1 MPRLV
6 VIKGPML
13 GQNFEFNGEMAFI
26 GRSVK
31 NDIQIKD
38 RAISRKHLKI
48 FRIGK
53 KFFIEDLRST
63 NGTMINDEPI
73 ATGEGFEVEGEDT
86 ISIGHT
92 VIRLDELP
100 PTEALDAKIS
110 ETRQHKD
117 DSGEDVHKTRERR
130 SRSNKDLE
138 LIYKVSEL
146 LRKSP
151 GTDAFLE
158 KVVTYLMETL
168 PRIDTAAILLYD
180 IHKREIRKVISNARE
195 GIAKGSDIYSR
206 SIVKQVLRD
215 RKPIRMSN
223 INYENPDDLSDST
236 STMQMGSIM
245 CVPMISDSEIW
256 GVIYVDSIRAPYG
269 FRKEDLL
276 LLNALSGLVA
286 LAIEKA
292 APSSQSKH

>member
-13 GQNFEFNGEMAFI
+13 GRNFDLKGEMAFV

-31 NDIQIKD
+31 NDVQIKD
-38 RAISRKHLKI
+38 SAISRKHLKV

-53 KFFIEDLRST
+53 KFFVEDLRST

-73 ATGEGFEVEGEDT
+73 APGEGFEVEEKDI

-100 PTEALDAKIS
+100 PNKGVDAEIS
-110 ETRQHKD
+110 EARQRKD
-117 DSGEDVHKTRERR
+117 NSGENDQQTRERR
-130 SRSNKDLE
+130 SRSSKDLE
-138 LIYKVSEL
+138 LIYRVSEL
-146 LRKSP
+146 LRKSQ
-151 GTDAFLE
+151 GAHSFIE
-158 KVVTYLMETL
+158 KVVDHLMETL

-180 IHKREIRKVISNARE
+180 INEKKIREVISNTRE
-195 GIAKGSDIYSR
+195 GMAKRGEIYSR
-206 SIVKQVLRD
+206 SVVNRVLRD
-215 RKPIRMSN
+215 HKPIRMSN
-223 INYENPDDLSDST
+223 VNYEKPGDLSDST
-236 STMQMGSIM
+236 STMQLGSIM
-245 CVPMISDSEIW
+245 CVPMISNSEIW

-276 LLNALSGLVA
+276 LLNALSGLIA

-292 APSSQSKH
+292 APSS

>member
-1 MPRLV
+1 
-6 VIKGPML
+6 ML
-13 GQNFEFNGEMAFI
+13 GQSFELKGETVFI

-38 RAISRKHLKI
+38 SAISRKHLKI
-48 FRIGK
+48 FRIDK
-53 KFFIEDLRST
+53 KFFVEDLRST
-63 NGTMINDEPI
+63 NGTMINYEPI
-73 ATGEGFEVEGEDT
+73 APGEGFEVEGKDI

-100 PTEALDAKIS
+100 RTKGLDAEISEALQRK
-110 ETRQHKD
+110 E
-117 DSGEDVHKTRERR
+117 DSGEDDHKTRERR

-151 GTDAFLE
+151 GTYAFLE
-158 KVVTYLMETL
+158 KVVSYLMETL
-168 PRIDTAAILLYD
+168 PRIDTAAILIYD

-195 GIAKGSDIYSR
+195 GMAKRSDIYSR

-215 RKPIRMSN
+215 QKPIRMSN
-223 INYENPDDLSDST
+223 VNYENPDGLSDS
-236 STMQMGSIM
+236 SRTMQMGSIM
-245 CVPMISDSEIW
+245 CVPMISNSEIW
-256 GVIYVDSIRAPYG
+256 GVIYVDSVQAPYG

-292 APSSQSKH
+292 APSS

>member
-13 GQNFEFNGEMAFI
+13 GRNFELKGEMAFV
-26 GRSVK
+26 GRSAK

-38 RAISRKHLKI
+38 SAISRKHLKV

-53 KFFIEDLRST
+53 KIFVEDLRST

-73 ATGEGFEVEGEDT
+73 APGEGFEVEEKDI

-100 PTEALDAKIS
+100 LTEGLDAKIS
-110 ETRQHKD
+110 EARQHKE
-117 DSGEDVHKTRERR
+117 DSGEDDQKTRERR
-130 SRSNKDLE
+130 SRSSKDLE

-146 LRKSP
+146 LRKSR
-151 GTDAFLE
+151 GTYAFLE
-158 KVVTYLMETL
+158 KVVDYLMETL

-180 IHKREIRKVISNARE
+180 IHKREIREMISNVRE
-195 GIAKGSDIYSR
+195 GIAKGGEIYSR
-206 SIVKQVLRD
+206 SVVNQVFGD
-215 RKPIRMSN
+215 HKPIRMSN
-223 INYENPDDLSDST
+223 INYEKPDDLSDST

-245 CVPMISDSEIW
+245 CVPMISNSEIW

-286 LAIEKA
+286 VAIEKA